1 MIRVI
6 HKIYLAFLLN
16 HLSRTDDCPIERH
29 QSCLTNEC
37 CFDLFYERSG
47 LDSNVTQ
54 CYGNSSTI
62 ILYYYRCG
70 RCLYCVFLYKYNDGK
85 IRLNTIQEGKDS
97 LTLTKLFRV
106 LRISTTKIFLKTCE
120 EKNKPSVLPFT
131 QCFCNLSQTTTI
143 ICTIICT
150 ASNISTMNIVNLD

>member
-85 IRLNTIQEGKDS
+85 IRLNTIQERK
-97 LTLTKLFRV
+97 R
-106 LRISTTKIFLKTCE
+106 FL
-120 EKNKPSVLPFT
+120 NPHQIVPSFK
-131 QCFCNLSQTTTI
+131 
-143 ICTIICT
+143 
-150 ASNISTMNIVNLD
+150 NLDDENLFKNMRGKE